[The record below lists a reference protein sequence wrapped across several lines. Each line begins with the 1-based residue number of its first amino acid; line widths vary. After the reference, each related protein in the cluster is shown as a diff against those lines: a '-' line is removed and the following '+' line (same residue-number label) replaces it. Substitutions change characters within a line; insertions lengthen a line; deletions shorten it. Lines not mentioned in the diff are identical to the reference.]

1 MRTFLN
7 KMVSKWKGHSY
18 QLDENI
24 PTSYL
29 LRLCIGRAWMMVR
42 GKFSG
47 IQHRGSF
54 FFSWK
59 ATVKC
64 RSKLSVGRSATIDSG
79 AYIDALSTDGLL
91 FGDNVSVGRNTRI
104 SGTGNMQLLGK
115 GMKLGNNIG
124 LGINSFYG
132 CGGGIEIGDDT
143 IIGDFVSFHAENHAF
158 DTPAIPIRLQG
169 VTRQGIRIGRNCWI
183 GAKATILDGVVIED
197 GCVIAAGAVV
207 TAGIYPANTIYGGV
221 PAKQIGKVSNTSSEF
236 LVQSS
241 TKNYEF

>member
-7 KMVSKWKGHSY
+7 KMISKWKGNSY
-18 QLDENI
+18 QLDSTI
-24 PTSYL
+24 PTGYL

-42 GKFSG
+42 GKLSG
-47 IQHRGSF
+47 IRNRGSF

-64 RSKLSVGRSATIDSG
+64 RSKLSVGRSVTIDSG
-79 AYIDALSTDGLL
+79 AYIDALSVEGLV

-104 SGTGNMQLLGK
+104 SGTGNLQLLGK

-132 CGGGIEIGDDT
+132 CGGGIGIGDDT

-183 GAKATILDGVVIED
+183 GAKATILDGAIIED
-197 GCVIAAGAVV
+197 GCIIAAGAVV

-221 PAKQIGKVSNTSSEF
+221 PAKPLGKVHSSEF
-236 LVQSS
+236 RVQL
-241 TKNYEF
+241 